1 MQPGSPPVDA
11 RQMGSRCA
19 PRRIT
24 DGTGNAD
31 PDDDGDG
38 FSDEEELEAG
48 TDSLNSDSFPSNGEE
63 GCGGLPI
70 WMLYIATQPKA
81 A

>member
-1 MQPGSPPVDA
+1 MFPLDA
-11 RQMGSRCA
+11 METLD
-19 PRRIT
+19 T
-24 DGTGNAD
+24 DGDGVGNNAD
-31 PDDDGDG
+31 TDDDGDG

-48 TDSLNSDSFPSNGEE
+48 TDSLNSESFPSNDEE
-63 GCGGLPI
+63 GSGGLPI